1 MKLKRIKNC
10 YIISG
15 QYHILFAIKNAEQR
29 REAIISVLISKKL
42 LMAASFRFI
51 ATAPISEGPVPD
63 SEFHFFFEFFFYP
76 PSIFGPWITF
86 SSFKKAKGGEYW
98 ITNIGFFDFL
108 LKATKWVLAT
118 VLLEI
123 SDNFIY
129 TNSMTLDFM
138 MMKQCQYW
146 WAVALLFVA
155 CWKHT
160 FYLYFNYALNYAI
173 MGLDGI
179 SFNAPKPSW
188 LRSVIIVD
196 EKKTILDFV

>member
-1 MKLKRIKNC
+1 
-10 YIISG
+10 
-15 QYHILFAIKNAEQR
+15 
-29 REAIISVLISKKL
+29 
-42 LMAASFRFI
+42 MAASFRFI
-51 ATAPISEGPVPD
+51 ATAPISEGPASD
-63 SEFHFFFEFFFYP
+63 SEFHPFFEFFFYP
-76 PSIFGPWITF
+76 SSIFGPWITF
-86 SSFKKAKGGEYW
+86 SSFKKAKEGEYW
-98 ITNIGFFDFL
+98 ITNVGFFDFL

-188 LRSVIIVD
+188 LRTVTIEN
-196 EKKTILDFV
+196 EKKTISDFL